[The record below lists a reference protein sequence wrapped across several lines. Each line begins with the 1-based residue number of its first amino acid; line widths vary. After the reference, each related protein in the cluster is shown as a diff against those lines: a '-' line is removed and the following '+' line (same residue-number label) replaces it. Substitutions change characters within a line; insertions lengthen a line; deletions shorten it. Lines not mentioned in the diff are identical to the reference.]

1 MKVDHIGLTGMMASG
16 KGEVVKILEELG
28 YKYISLS
35 DIVREEV
42 ALAGKPVSRSE
53 MQDIG
58 NRLRSEG
65 GPGIL
70 GKRIYEKLSGS
81 PAGKWIID
89 GIRNPH
95 EVTELRNLIPFS
107 LIAVISDRDLIMK
120 RLKER
125 LRDTDIADNN
135 QLNIRLDREW
145 GINEPEGGQQV
156 GKCVE
161 ISDYF
166 IDNNQSIE
174 ELKKK
179 VLETLKLM
187 EDKNG

>member
-16 KGEVVKILEELG
+16 KGEVVKILEELD

-42 ALAGKPVSRSE
+42 ELTGKPVSRSE

-58 NRLRSEG
+58 NRLRNEG

-70 GKRIYEKLSGS
+70 GKKIFEKLSGS
-81 PAGKWIID
+81 PEGKWIID

-95 EVTELRNLIPFS
+95 EVMELKNLDPFS
-107 LIAVISDRDLIMK
+107 LIAVISDRDLILK

-125 LRDTDIADNN
+125 LRDTDIADDI
-135 QLNIRLDREW
+135 QLNKRLDREW
-145 GINEPEGGQQV
+145 GVDEPEGGQQV

-166 IDNNQSIE
+166 IDNNQSLE
-174 ELKKK
+174 ELKNK
-179 VLETLKLM
+179 VLKTLKLM
-187 EDKNG
+187 ENKNV

>member
-1 MKVDHIGLTGMMASG
+1 
-16 KGEVVKILEELG
+16 
-28 YKYISLS
+28 
-35 DIVREEV
+35 
-42 ALAGKPVSRSE
+42 

-58 NRLRSEG
+58 NSLRKRG

-70 GKRIYEKLSGS
+70 GKRIREKISGS
-81 PAGKWIID
+81 PAGKWVID
-89 GIRNPH
+89 GIRNPR
-95 EVTELRNLIPFS
+95 EVTELRELSSFF
-107 LIAVISDRDLIMK
+107 LIAVLSERDLILK

-125 LRDTDIADNN
+125 MRGTDIADNE
-135 QLNIRLDREW
+135 QLNKRLDREW

-166 IDNNQSIE
+166 IDNNGSLD

-179 VLETLKLM
+179 VLETLRLM
-187 EDKNG
+187 EEKNG

>member
-16 KGEVVKILEELG
+16 KGEVVKILEETG

-58 NRLRSEG
+58 NSLRDEG

-81 PAGKWIID
+81 PPGKWIID

-95 EVTELRNLIPFS
+95 EVTELRKLDPFS
-107 LIAVISDRDLIMK
+107 LIAVISDRGLILK

-125 LRDTDIADNN
+125 LRDTDMADDKE
-135 QLNIRLDREW
+135 LNMRLDREW
-145 GINEPEGGQQV
+145 GIDEPEGGQQV

-166 IDNNQSIE
+166 IDNNQSLE
-174 ELKKK
+174 KLKKE
-179 VLETLKLM
+179 VLKTLKLM
-187 EDKNG
+187 ENKNV

>member
-1 MKVDHIGLTGMMASG
+1 MSPEYIGLTGMMASG
-16 KGEVVKILEELG
+16 KGEVVKILESLG
-28 YKYISLS
+28 YKYTSLS
-35 DIVREEV
+35 DIVREE
-42 ALAGKPVSRSE
+42 AAFRGKSVSRSE

-58 NRLRSEG
+58 NSLRKRG

-70 GKRIYEKLSGS
+70 GKRIREKISGS
-81 PAGKWIID
+81 PAGKWVID
-89 GIRNPH
+89 GIRNPR
-95 EVTELRNLIPFS
+95 EVTELRELSSFF
-107 LIAVISDRDLIMK
+107 LIAVLSERDLILK

-125 LRDTDIADNN
+125 MRGTDIADNE
-135 QLNIRLDREW
+135 QLNKRLDREW

-166 IDNNQSIE
+166 IDNNGSLD

-179 VLETLKLM
+179 VLETLRLM
-187 EDKNG
+187 EEKNG